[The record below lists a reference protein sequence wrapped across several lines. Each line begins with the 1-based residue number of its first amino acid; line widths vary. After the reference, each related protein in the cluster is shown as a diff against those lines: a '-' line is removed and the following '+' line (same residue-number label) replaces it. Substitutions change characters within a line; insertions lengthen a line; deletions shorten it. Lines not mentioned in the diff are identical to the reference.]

1 MLPYAHIYEIHG
13 VISVTLFSLYII
25 MTVNVII
32 GSGWLKLKPEYVDSL
47 SDQLDLVIVGG
58 YYGVGVSYD

>member
-1 MLPYAHIYEIHG
+1 M
-13 VISVTLFSLYII
+13 ISVTLFSLYHDCKCI
-25 MTVNVII
+25 VII